1 MAGYERGSRLEKVLR
16 CTNNVIYDLEKLT
29 ANVSVHYGLLLGVL
43 NVSGTK
49 SQKGPLSIN

>member
-49 SQKGPLSIN
+49 SQKGSLSIN